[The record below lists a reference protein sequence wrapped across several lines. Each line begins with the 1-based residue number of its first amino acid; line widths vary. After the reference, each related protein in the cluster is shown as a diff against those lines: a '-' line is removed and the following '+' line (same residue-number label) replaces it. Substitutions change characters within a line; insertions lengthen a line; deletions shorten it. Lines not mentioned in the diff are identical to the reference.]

1 MFSCNSLARSKSPL
15 GAYFR
20 KCLER
25 MDYKHALKA
34 VARKRIKVIFAV
46 MRDGV
51 PYAA

>member
-1 MFSCNSLARSKSPL
+1 MSPL

-34 VARKRIKVIFAV
+34 VACKRIKVIFAV